1 MDTKLKLKDRVKFI
15 IFLVIFLCLALGIG
29 IGIYYL
35 ADVVFNGSVLEWF
48 AHNYFYSEPAK

>member
-1 MDTKLKLKDRVKFI
+1 MKLKDRVKFI

-35 ADVVFNGSVLEWF
+35 ADVVFNGSVLE
-48 AHNYFYSEPAK
+48 